1 MGVSSRHLAQLVVNS
16 KQKIHQVSAWEIIQ
30 KFGRPPPWPITS
42 RRSRSSLIQFPD
54 APTSAESLDTR
65 STAVDSP
72 PLPDLRLLLPKL
84 LEHTPRKEKSSG
96 STSVRNQMCM
106 SMVSPSA
113 LVHQT
118 RLENMLSLEMSLVTL
133 QRLMRKSLSRLL
145 KAEFPGLVHMRIPV
159 CNSAAPLETDF
170 DILV

>member
-72 PLPDLRLLLPKL
+72 PLPDLRLLLP
-84 LEHTPRKEKSSG
+84 
-96 STSVRNQMCM
+96 
-106 SMVSPSA
+106 
-113 LVHQT
+113 
-118 RLENMLSLEMSLVTL
+118 
-133 QRLMRKSLSRLL
+133 RLL
-145 KAEFPGLVHMRIPV
+145 KAVLRRM
-159 CNSAAPLETDF
+159 AANLSLLTSTKQRRK
-170 DILV
+170 LKSRSLS